1 MNDAKRTGPSLD
13 QDREEEPGRGPNL
26 TVIYSLIVLAM
37 LAAVAIAIFIV
48 LPFYHRH

>member
-1 MNDAKRTGPSLD
+1 MNDAKGAGSRPD
-13 QDREEEPGRGPNL
+13 EEPAEEPGRGPNL

-37 LAAVAIAIFIV
+37 LAAIAVAAFIV